1 MNILPAIDIKDG
13 QAVRLFKGDFNQQ
26 VVVNESPV
34 EQAKLFSTSG
44 LNYLHIVDL
53 DGALQGE
60 AVNVELIHEIKKA
73 SHMRVEVGGGI
84 RHLSQIKTYLM
95 HGVDR
100 VIIGSMAVKHPE
112 FVKEA
117 IELFGSE
124 KIVIGID
131 AKDGFVSTDG
141 WLKQSQ
147 MSYLDL
153 AKQMASYGATI
164 FIYTDIDKDGTLSG
178 PSFSHYEALVD
189 LLPDSDIIASGGVH
203 SVADLKKLE
212 KIGVSGTIV
221 GKAYYS
227 GNISLEEMAEIEKRQ
242 R

>member
-13 QAVRLFKGDFNQQ
+13 KAVRLFKGDFNQQ
-26 VVVNESPV
+26 TVVNTSPIA
-34 EQAKLFSTSG
+34 QAKLFSTSG
-44 LNYLHIVDL
+44 LTYLHIVDL

-60 AVNVELIHEIKKA
+60 AVNAELIQEIKKV
-73 SHMRVEVGGGI
+73 SNMCVEVGGGI
-84 RHLSQIKTYLM
+84 RHLSQIASYLES
-95 HGVDR
+95 GVDR

-117 IELFGSE
+117 IDRFGSE

-131 AKDGFVSTDG
+131 AKNGFVSTEG
-141 WLKQSQ
+141 WLEQSQ
-147 MSYLDL
+147 ISYLDL
-153 AKQMASYGATI
+153 AKQMSEYGATI
-164 FIYTDIDKDGTLSG
+164 FVYTDIDKDGTLTG
-178 PSFSHYEALVD
+178 PSFPHYEKLVEQ
-189 LLPDSDIIASGGVH
+189 LPDCQIIASGGVH
-203 SVADLKKLE
+203 SMTDLEKLE

-227 GNISLEEMAEIEKRQ
+227 GAITLEEMVEVEKIR

>member
-1 MNILPAIDIKDG
+1 M
-13 QAVRLFKGDFNQQ
+13 
-26 VVVNESPV
+26 
-34 EQAKLFSTSG
+34 
-44 LNYLHIVDL
+44 NYLHIVDL

-73 SHMRVEVGGGI
+73 SHMRIEVGGGI

-131 AKDGFVSTDG
+131 ATDG
-141 WLKQSQ
+141 WLEQSQ

-178 PSFSHYEALVD
+178 PRFSHYEALVD